1 MDLDT
6 VILLFATLVCHASI
20 AYAAVYLTFRK
31 YRAQFMDGFK
41 AYMAPETM
49 VPYLV
54 ALLKYRPAQKD
65 GEDTPA
71 TFIEEITTYMG
82 TQLGR
87 YIAGM
92 LGRANRGVD
101 NAVLDQIGEK
111 VPIVG
116 SLMKVPGFKKWLNH
130 PLVGPLLGPILEKQ
144 AERLLG
150 GGGAPPEGGT
160 P

>member
-1 MDLDT
+1 MDMEMVYVLLIT
-6 VILLFATLVCHASI
+6 VLVHASV
-20 AYAAVYLTFRK
+20 AYTAVWLTFRK
-31 YRAQFMDGFK
+31 YRAMFTRSVNAFTT
-41 AYMAPETM
+41 PENM

-54 ALLKYRPAQKD
+54 SLLKYRPATKD
-65 GEDTPA
+65 GEEPQA

-101 NAVLDQIGEK
+101 NAILDQIGEK
-111 VPIVG
+111 VPLVG
-116 SLMKVPGFKKWLNH
+116 QLIKVPGFKKWMNH

-150 GGGAPPEGGT
+150 VGGPPQGGN
-160 P
+160 PQ